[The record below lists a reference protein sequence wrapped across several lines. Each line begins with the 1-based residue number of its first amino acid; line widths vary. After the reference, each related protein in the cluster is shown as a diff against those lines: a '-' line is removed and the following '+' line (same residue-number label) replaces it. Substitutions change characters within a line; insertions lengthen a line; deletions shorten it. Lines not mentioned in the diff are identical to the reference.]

1 MTVKHRKKMKE
12 ARKMRQRQL
21 NVLKGMA
28 FLIIVAIGLAVFSG
42 R

>member
-12 ARKMRQRQL
+12 ARKMRERQI
-21 NVLKGMA
+21 NVLKGIA
-28 FLIIVAIGLAVFSG
+28 FLIVLAIGLALFSG